1 MKLVSKKKITGVI
14 KVLSG
19 IHIGGSK
26 ENAEIGGLD
35 SPVVRRKDNNQP
47 YIPGSSIKGKMRC
60 LLEQMDGAIEVGKG
74 NQLINQLFGITEER
88 RQGNIIRNAELSRLI
103 VRDSYLTKESVD
115 LLNSSNVDTD
125 MPYTEIKFE
134 NTIDRL
140 KGAAK
145 QGGLRNIERVPAGVV
160 FDFELVLNQYENDGP
175 EIEALLDKG
184 IQLLNSDYLGGSG
197 TRGYGHIDMQI
208 IEKKD
213 IGL

>member
-1 MKLVSKKKITGVI
+1 MKLIRKKKIVGI
-14 KVLSG
+14 INVLSG

-47 YIPGSSIKGKMRC
+47 YIPGSSLKGKMRC
-60 LLEQMDGAIEVGKG
+60 LLEQMDGATEVGKG
-74 NQLINQLFGITEER
+74 NHIINKLFGITEEK

-103 VRDSYLTKESVD
+103 VRDSYLTKESVE

-134 NTIDRL
+134 NTIDRI

-145 QGGLRNIERVPAGVV
+145 QGGLRNIERVPAGVI
-160 FDFELVLNQYENDGP
+160 FNFELILNQYENDGS
-175 EIEALLDKG
+175 EIESLLDKG
-184 IQLLNSDYLGGSG
+184 IQLLNADYLGGSG
-197 TRGYGHIDMQI
+197 TRGYGHIKIEI
-208 IEKKD
+208 IERKE
-213 IGL
+213 IAL